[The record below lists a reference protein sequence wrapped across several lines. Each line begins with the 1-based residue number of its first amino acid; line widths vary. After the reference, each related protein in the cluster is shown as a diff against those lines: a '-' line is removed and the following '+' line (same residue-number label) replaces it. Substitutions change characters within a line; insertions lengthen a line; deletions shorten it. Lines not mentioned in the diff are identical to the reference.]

1 MRIPF
6 CYFKSS
12 VDHPQESNRPLS
24 NISYL
29 ELYTAVHNC
38 RGLKEEQVLELQWL
52 LAEKLEAKRQSKM
65 YQPTVD

>member
-6 CYFKSS
+6 CNLKSS
-12 VDHPQESNRPLS
+12 VDQSRESNRLRS

-52 LAEKLEAKRQSKM
+52 LAEKLEAKRQSKT
-65 YQPTVD
+65 YSSTVD